1 MKKRLLLILSIC
13 LLLTNAYCQKSN
25 MVDFDNQL
33 THEDNYLKDDYLL
46 KQKTYKPTK
55 KAIVQ
60 EPKTK
65 EPKVQNF
72 KNEVEIETKLDFS
85 RAQLVLPKTDGA
97 SKAGVSTSDSLALVA
112 LYNSTNGDQW
122 YNNENWLM
130 GPVESWFGITAAGG
144 SIGSID
150 LDNNNL
156 IGSIPSEIGS
166 VSTLQILILNGN
178 NLTGSIPSE
187 LGNLPLLSYLGLYDT
202 QLSGSIP
209 AELGNATTLTDI
221 LLHNN
226 QLTGSIPSEFGNL
239 TGLFQITL
247 YKNELTGSIPTT
259 IGNLTNLQYLNVSNN
274 QISGSIPSEIG
285 NCTSMSSL
293 YLYNNQL
300 SGSIPSE
307 IGSCTSL
314 SALYL
319 YNNQLSGAVPNELNS
334 LTNLQYLYLLNNLLT
349 DLPNLTST
357 NLKGI
362 YFNKNKFSFG
372 DFENT
377 GLDFSTLNPIVYS
390 PQDKITIP
398 SLTDNGNGT
407 TTLTVTTDGTG
418 NTYQWYNEGVELPGE
433 TNSSL
438 ILSNSSDEGIFYCTV
453 SNPTY
458 PDLKLT
464 SEDLFFNKTS
474 VNGVTQEEHDVLVS
488 FYNATNGANW
498 TNNTNWLSE
507 EDVDN
512 WNGVTVLGG
521 HVTDI
526 DLHSNNLSGTIIPEI
541 GQLVYLN
548 TIQLYF
554 NYLTGT
560 IPKEVGN
567 LTNLTNL
574 DLDFNQLSG
583 TIPAEIGNLTN
594 LNTLFL
600 DNNLLGGLIPV
611 ELGNLTNLTILQ
623 LHKNDLTGT
632 IPIVLG
638 SLSKLTHLYL
648 SFNNLTGEI
657 PAELGN
663 ISTLY
668 RLVLENNQLIGS
680 VPSTLNNCHSLQYL
694 YASDNQL
701 TDLSVLTTTDIQYLE
716 IENNK
721 FTFGDIESCGL
732 DFSTLLL
739 ASYAPQ
745 SKIAEPAQVDN
756 GNNTTTLTVTT
767 DGTGN
772 TYQWYS
778 MSGILPSEVTNT
790 LTIDNTVEGFYYCM
804 VSNPTYP
811 ELILETEKTAFNMT
825 VNHGVYENE
834 YNALVEFYNSTNGT
848 SWNNNSNWLSE
859 KNVNEWVG
867 ITVLDGHINAIN
879 LSENNLSGTLP
890 TEIGVFSNLV
900 SLNLDHNA
908 ITGEIPSEIGNLNA
922 LGELNLWEN
931 QLSGT
936 IPIEIGNLTNLTTL
950 DIGFNQLTGSI
961 PTEIG
966 NLTKLISLWLNDL
979 QLSGTIPTSI
989 GNLIELRTIGLF
1001 NTQITGNI
1009 PAEIGN
1015 LVNATY
1021 IDMSKNKFSG
1031 SIPVEL
1037 GNLTNATR
1045 IYLHMN
1051 ELSGNIPAEL
1061 GNLTNLQTLYLYT
1074 NKLTG
1079 ALPIELQNCSKLAY
1093 LVANS
1098 NQLSGTI
1105 PAEIGSIST
1114 LQYLSLRNNQFTG
1127 TIPTEIGNL
1136 SILRYLNL
1144 ASNNL
1149 EGDIP
1154 SELANLTNLQSL
1166 YLDHNGFTN
1175 GIDLTGFSFLETISL
1190 NDNKLTFG
1198 DLENYNLDFLN
1209 PNYAYSP
1216 QGQLPEPTQ
1225 TISGENI
1232 ILSFTTDGTGN
1243 TFQWYKNDE
1252 EIVGETTNELT
1263 ILSTTGGIF
1272 YCAVSNPNFSALTL
1286 TTKAAFVNSTGSHG
1300 ITQIEY
1306 DALVSFYNSTNG
1318 NSWND
1323 NTNWLTGEDV
1333 ETWKGVTV
1341 EGGHVTVLKFVAN
1354 GLTGTIPSSIGDLTY
1369 LEKIDIQENEEGIT
1383 GTIPTEIGNLT
1394 NLAHLRFYKNS
1405 LSGNIPS
1412 TIGNLTE
1419 LELLDLRY
1427 NDLNGAIPSEIGNLT
1442 NLVDLNLYSNN
1453 LSGNIPAEIGNLTSM
1468 SNLNLAYNSLD
1479 GELPNEIGNLVNL
1492 DLLYLHNNN
1501 LEGGIPSNLEN
1512 LDALTDLQLHNNN
1525 LDNLEDLSTLSK
1537 LNNLRLDNNNLTFED
1552 FESTKLDFGSLTTNY
1567 SPQQDL
1573 FMVDQNRYFSE
1584 GKTLIL
1590 NCNTLVTEDLNCET
1604 NLYAVYKDGI
1614 LVKDWSA
1621 YEEYIIA
1628 SFANSNVGVYSIQV
1642 KNPNYPNL
1650 ILYSDELTMGINNV
1664 PSDIT
1669 LSNLSISEGNTIGE
1683 TIGTLSTIDD
1693 SGDTHTYALIAG
1705 DGNND
1710 ADNSDFTIE
1719 ENILKTAVS
1728 FNYETKDEY
1737 HINIQTEDA
1746 DGLTY
1751 AKAFVI
1757 LVSDNN
1763 EAPTDIDLSENSINE
1778 NSDIGSIIGQLSST
1792 DVDNGDTFTYTF
1804 VSGDGSNDADNTSF
1818 TIVGTN
1824 LKTAVEIDYETKDEY
1839 KIYIQTED
1847 ADGLSFEK
1855 AFTVNI
1861 SDVDETTGINDLDA
1875 LELSIYPNPSNGSF
1889 AVEYNSLNYEI
1900 KIFDVAGSVIY
1911 NQISKSFKHEINI
1924 NNISSGTYF
1933 VTIIANGTIRT
1944 QKLMIK

>member
-1 MKKRLLLILSIC
+1 
-13 LLLTNAYCQKSN
+13 

-46 KQKTYKPTK
+46 KQKAYKPTK

-65 EPKVQNF
+65 EPKVQDF
-72 KNEVEIETKLDFS
+72 KYEIEPMLDLS
-85 RAQLVLPKTDGA
+85 RTLLASPKTNGA
-97 SKAGVSTSDSLALVA
+97 SKAGVSVSDSLALVA

-130 GPVESWFGITAAGG
+130 GPVESWNGITVTG
-144 SIGSID
+144 SSVTDII
-150 LDNNNL
+150 LDRNNL
-156 IGSIPSEIGS
+156 TGAIPTEIGNISALFTLAIQSNSLSGSIPASLGNLTSLDFLNLSENELSGS
-166 VSTLQILILNGN
+166 IPPELGN
-178 NLTGSIPSE
+178 ASALKAIYLYSNELTGSIPSE
-187 LGNLPLLSYLGLYDT
+187 LENLSILEQLVLFENELSGTIPKELGNIPTLSNL
-202 QLSGSIP
+202 QLNYNQITGSIP
-209 AELGNATTLTDI
+209 AELGNATAL
-221 LLHNN
+221 
-226 QLTGSIPSEFGNL
+226 
-239 TGLFQITL
+239 
-247 YKNELTGSIPTT
+247 
-259 IGNLTNLQYLNVSNN
+259 
-274 QISGSIPSEIG
+274 EI
-285 NCTSMSSL
+285 L
-293 YLYNNQL
+293 YLYNNQIT
-300 SGSIPSE
+300 GSIPLELGNLSNLVYLVLYNNQLTGE
-307 IGSCTSL
+307 VPVELNNLTNLKYLILSFNQLTELNNLSSLTSL
-314 SALYL
+314 ERLFLEENYFTFGDFENTGIDFSTILAFYIPQASLDVPSIIDNGNNTSTLTCTTGGTGNVYIWYKDDVAIDGVITNTLSISNTDAGIYYCTIYNASYPDGLLDTKPLFFNTTSYNGLNEAEYNVLVNIYNNNNGVNWTDKTNWLSEEDAGTWFGIKSRKGHVEEIELDDNNLTGDILTEISTLTELMSLSLGNNLLTGTIPQEYGNLANLESLYLNNNQLTGTIPSSLGNLSTLNYLYLNTNKLTGEIPKELGNINMLLYLRL
-319 YNNQLSGAVPNELNS
+319 YNNQLSGALPRELGNITYS
-334 LTNLQYLYLLNNLLT
+334 YGLYVHNNQLSGPIPAELNNLTRLGSFYI
-349 DLPNLTST
+349 NNNQFT
-357 NLKGI
+357 NLPDLSATNI
-362 YFNKNKFSFG
+362 STFYLYDNKFEF
-372 DFENT
+372 DDIENT
-377 GLDFSTLNPIVYS
+377 GLN
-390 PQDKITIP
+390 
-398 SLTDNGNGT
+398 
-407 TTLTVTTDGTG
+407 
-418 NTYQWYNEGVELPGE
+418 
-433 TNSSL
+433 
-438 ILSNSSDEGIFYCTV
+438 
-453 SNPTY
+453 
-458 PDLKLT
+458 
-464 SEDLFFNKTS
+464 
-474 VNGVTQEEHDVLVS
+474 
-488 FYNATNGANW
+488 YNAI
-498 TNNTNWLSE
+498 NN
-507 EDVDN
+507 
-512 WNGVTVLGG
+512 
-521 HVTDI
+521 
-526 DLHSNNLSGTIIPEI
+526 
-541 GQLVYLN
+541 
-548 TIQLYF
+548 
-554 NYLTGT
+554 
-560 IPKEVGN
+560 
-567 LTNLTNL
+567 
-574 DLDFNQLSG
+574 
-583 TIPAEIGNLTN
+583 
-594 LNTLFL
+594 
-600 DNNLLGGLIPV
+600 
-611 ELGNLTNLTILQ
+611 
-623 LHKNDLTGT
+623 
-632 IPIVLG
+632 
-638 SLSKLTHLYL
+638 
-648 SFNNLTGEI
+648 
-657 PAELGN
+657 
-663 ISTLY
+663 
-668 RLVLENNQLIGS
+668 
-680 VPSTLNNCHSLQYL
+680 
-694 YASDNQL
+694 
-701 TDLSVLTTTDIQYLE
+701 
-716 IENNK
+716 
-721 FTFGDIESCGL
+721 
-732 DFSTLLL
+732 
-739 ASYAPQ
+739 SYAPQ
-745 SKIAEPAQVDN
+745 SKIGQPAKTDN

-767 DGTGN
+767 TGTGD
-772 TYQWYS
+772 TYQWYKNGDEIIGS
-778 MSGILPSEVTNT
+778 TSNT
-790 LTIDNTVEGFYYCM
+790 ITVDNTAESFYYCAI
-804 VSNPTYP
+804 SNPTYP
-811 ELILETEKTAFNMT
+811 DLVLETKYAEFNMT
-825 VNHGVYENE
+825 ASHGIVEEE

-848 SWNNNSNWLSE
+848 SWSDKTNWLSE
-859 KNVNEWVG
+859 QNVSEWYG
-867 ITVLDGHINAIN
+867 IAVTDGHITAIN
-879 LSENNLSGTLP
+879 LSGNNLSGTLP
-890 TEIGVFSNLV
+890 TEIEVFSNLV

-931 QLSGT
+931 QLSGP

-966 NLTKLISLWLNDL
+966 NLTKLMSLWLNDL

-1051 ELSGNIPAEL
+1051 ELSGNIPAEF
-1061 GNLTNLQTLYLYT
+1061 GNIANLQILYLYN

-1079 ALPIELQNCSKLAY
+1079 SIPVELQNCTKLAY
-1093 LVANS
+1093 LMVS
-1098 NQLSGTI
+1098 ENQLSGNI
-1105 PAEIGSIST
+1105 PTEIGGISN

-1127 TIPTEIGNL
+1127 TIPTEIVNL
-1136 SILRYLNL
+1136 SLLRYLNL

-1154 SELANLTNLQSL
+1154 SELVNLTNLQSL

-1190 NDNKLTFG
+1190 NDNYLTFG

-1252 EIVGETTNELT
+1252 EIIGETTNELT
-1263 ILSTTGGIF
+1263 ILSTAGGIF
-1272 YCAVSNPNFSALTL
+1272 YCAISNPNFSALTL

-1394 NLAHLRFYKNS
+1394 SLAHLRFYKNS

-1427 NDLNGAIPSEIGNLT
+1427 NDLDGAIPSEIGNLT

-1453 LSGNIPAEIGNLTSM
+1453 LSGNIPAEIGNLTSLL
-1468 SNLNLAYNSLD
+1468 SLTIAYNNLD
-1479 GELPNEIGNLVNL
+1479 GELPSEIGNLTILNNI
-1492 DLLYLHNNN
+1492 YLHHNI
-1501 LEGGIPSNLEN
+1501 LEGSIPSNLEN
-1512 LDALTDLQLHNNN
+1512 LDVLINLELHNNN

-1537 LNNLRLDNNNLTFED
+1537 LNNLRLDNNNLTFGD

-1573 FMVDQNRYFSE
+1573 FMVDKNRYFSE

-1590 NCNTLVTEDLNCET
+1590 NCNTLVTEDLICET
-1604 NLYAVYKDGI
+1604 NQYAVYKDGI

-1621 YEEYIIA
+1621 DEEYIIT
-1628 SFANSNVGVYSIQV
+1628 SFANSDVGVYSIQV

-1650 ILYSDELTMGINNV
+1650 ILYSDELTMGINNI

-1693 SGDTHTYALIAG
+1693 SGDTHTYTLIAG

-1719 ENILKTAVS
+1719 DNILKTAVS

-1757 LVSDNN
+1757 MVSDNN
-1763 EAPTDIDLSENSINE
+1763 EAPTDIDLSESSINE
-1778 NSDIGSIIGQLSST
+1778 NSDIGSIIGQLSTT

-1804 VSGDGSNDADNTSF
+1804 VSGDGNNDADNTSF
-1818 TIVGTN
+1818 TIEGIN

-1933 VTIIANGTIRT
+1933 VTIIDNGTIRT